1 MAYQDSKGRWHGP
14 DHKYIKTPKTGAS
27 VMLAAAVAGNTMKNA
42 TSTVTQSKQTTRY
55 QKEMNKHE
63 MEMLNAKNQQ
73 QKDLAEMAFE
83 QSKIKYE
90 ESLEKDKLA
99 HEREMEKIAIE
110 NAEKDKDRAREDAK
124 YEEEQLRKREE
135 EKKKAEEAEAKKAK
149 QKAPPKITGQGM
161 KKKKVGGHIIRNEE
175 DMNRFDNYM
184 TLMHKAY
191 EKKHGIV
198 KTLPPELFERLIHIY
213 DEKYGR

>member
-1 MAYQDSKGRWHGP
+1 MTYQDCKGRWHGP
-14 DHKYIKTPKTGAS
+14 DHKYIKTPKMGAS
-27 VMLAAAVAGNTMKNA
+27 VMLSAAIAGSVAKNA

-149 QKAPPKITGQGM
+149 QKSPPKIGM
-161 KKKKVGGHIIRNEE
+161 GMNNKKVGGHIIRTEE
-175 DMNRFDNYM
+175 DMRRFDNFM

-191 EKKHGIV
+191 EKKHGVV
-198 KTLPPELFERLIHIY
+198 KKLPPELFEKLIHIY
-213 DEKYGR
+213 DKKYGR